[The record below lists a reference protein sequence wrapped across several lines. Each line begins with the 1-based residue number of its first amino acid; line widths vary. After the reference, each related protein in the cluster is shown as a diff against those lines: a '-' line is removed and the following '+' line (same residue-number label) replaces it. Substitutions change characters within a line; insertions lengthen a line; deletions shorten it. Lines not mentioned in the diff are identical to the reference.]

1 MTIFDI
7 PNATDTAIEYYAIA
21 YYRLS
26 REDRGKNESDSIANQ
41 RMLVSAYLKNH
52 PNIQLVTE
60 AQDDGYTGTNFDR
73 PGFRVVMEAIREKKV
88 NCVIVKDL
96 SRLGREYIEMGKYLE
111 MIFPSFGIRFIAI
124 NDDVDS
130 EKENDSDDII
140 IPVKNIM
147 NESYCRKIS
156 KELRK
161 QFRTQRENGE
171 YMGAFVSY
179 GYLKSVEDKHKIVID
194 EYAAEVVKGIFVL
207 KMKGYSQDSIAEF
220 LNKEQILPPA
230 EYKKSI
236 GINYK
241 SGFSRS
247 GTAKWTAK
255 TITRILTNPIYV
267 GVLEQGKRGTPNY
280 KVKEMRYRDKEDWVV
295 VKEKHEPIIDELIF
309 MIVQQILQRDTRRT
323 PSSDNVQ
330 PLSGVVVCGD
340 CNRNMC
346 IKYVTSGKKK
356 FYYYVC
362 RNFKYEKSCT
372 SHNFEKTKLETIVLN
387 AINQQIN
394 LTVELRDLLEKVGM
408 NNLVNLRVRKLDLLI
423 AKKNQELDGYRDY
436 RMNLY
441 EALNDG
447 LIEKEEYHRM
457 RGKYNSLISEGEA
470 VLEKLYIEREAEL
483 SGSTDNTSWIQ
494 AFIDY
499 EGSTELTRELVVT
512 LIDKIYIFEDKRVK
526 IDFNYRNEFQYY
538 QNLLQQNQEQVKGV
552 G

>member
-280 KVKEMRYRDKEDWVV
+280 KVKEMRYRDKEDWVI

>member
-7 PNATDTAIEYYAIA
+7 PNATDTTIEYYAIA

-179 GYLKSVEDKHKIVID
+179 GYLKSVEDKHKIVVD

-267 GVLEQGKRGTPNY
+267 GILEQGKRGTPNY

-295 VKEKHEPIIDELIF
+295 VKEKHEPIIDELVF

-447 LIEKEEYHRM
+447 LIEKDEYHRM
-457 RGKYNSLISEGEA
+457 RGKYNSLISEGEV
-470 VLEKLYIEREAEL
+470 VLEKLYKEREAEL

>member
-1 MTIFDI
+1 MTIFDV

-457 RGKYNSLISEGEA
+457 RGKYNSLIFEGEA

>member
-7 PNATDTAIEYYAIA
+7 PNATDTSIEYYAIA

-267 GVLEQGKRGTPNY
+267 GILEQGKRGTPNY

-330 PLSGVVVCGD
+330 PLSGIVVCGD

-447 LIEKEEYHRM
+447 LIEKDEYHRM
-457 RGKYNSLISEGEA
+457 RGKYNSLISEGEV
-470 VLEKLYIEREAEL
+470 VLEKLYKEREAEL

>member
-241 SGFSRS
+241 SGFSRP

-447 LIEKEEYHRM
+447 LIEKDEYHRM

>member
-179 GYLKSVEDKHKIVID
+179 GYLKGFIASD
-194 EYAAEVVKGIFVL
+194 E
-207 KMKGYSQDSIAEF
+207 GY
-220 LNKEQILPPA
+220 
-230 EYKKSI
+230 
-236 GINYK
+236 INA
-241 SGFSRS
+241 
-247 GTAKWTAK
+247 T
-255 TITRILTNPIYV
+255 
-267 GVLEQGKRGTPNY
+267 
-280 KVKEMRYRDKEDWVV
+280 
-295 VKEKHEPIIDELIF
+295 
-309 MIVQQILQRDTRRT
+309 
-323 PSSDNVQ
+323 
-330 PLSGVVVCGD
+330 C
-340 CNRNMC
+340 
-346 IKYVTSGKKK
+346 
-356 FYYYVC
+356 
-362 RNFKYEKSCT
+362 
-372 SHNFEKTKLETIVLN
+372 
-387 AINQQIN
+387 
-394 LTVELRDLLEKVGM
+394 
-408 NNLVNLRVRKLDLLI
+408 
-423 AKKNQELDGYRDY
+423 
-436 RMNLY
+436 
-441 EALNDG
+441 
-447 LIEKEEYHRM
+447 
-457 RGKYNSLISEGEA
+457 
-470 VLEKLYIEREAEL
+470 
-483 SGSTDNTSWIQ
+483 
-494 AFIDY
+494 
-499 EGSTELTRELVVT
+499 
-512 LIDKIYIFEDKRVK
+512 
-526 IDFNYRNEFQYY
+526 
-538 QNLLQQNQEQVKGV
+538 
-552 G
+552 

>member
-7 PNATDTAIEYYAIA
+7 PNATDAVIEYNAIA

-52 PNIQLVTE
+52 PNIQLVAE

-179 GYLKSVEDKHKIVID
+179 GYLKSVEDKHKIIID
-194 EYAAEVVKGIFVL
+194 EYAGEVVKGIFVL

-241 SGFSRS
+241 SGFRRS
-247 GTAKWTAK
+247 GKAKWTAK
-255 TITRILTNPIYV
+255 TVTRILTNPIYI

-295 VKEKHEPIIDELIF
+295 VKEKHEPIVDELIF

-323 PSSDNVQ
+323 PNSDNVQ
-330 PLSGVVVCGD
+330 ALSGVVVCGD

-387 AINQQIN
+387 AINRQIN

-447 LIEKEEYHRM
+447 LIEKDEYHRM

-470 VLEKLYIEREAEL
+470 VLEKLYKEREAEL

-499 EGSTELTRELVVT
+499 EGATELTRELVIT

-526 IDFNYRNEFQYY
+526 IDFNYRNEFEYY

>member
-457 RGKYNSLISEGEA
+457 RGKYYSLISEGEA

>member
-26 REDRGKNESDSIANQ
+26 REDRGKNESDSSANQ

-194 EYAAEVVKGIFVL
+194 EYAAEVVNGIFVL